1 MKILRRVL
9 KFLLGLTLA
18 GLLLGLV
25 AVGVVYWVFVP
36 GLPTDEELHA
46 LRQVEL
52 QMPLQVFSEDDE
64 LMAVFG
70 EARRTPVNINE
81 VPEVVK
87 EAFIATEDA
96 RFYEH
101 PGVDWRGI
109 SRAVWLLAT
118 TDRKRVPGGS
128 TITQQVARNFFLS
141 TEYSY
146 RRKMQEMLL
155 ALKMEQELSKDEILE
170 LYLNKIFFGN
180 RSYGVAAAA
189 EFYFG
194 KSLETLTLDEAAT
207 LAAIPKF
214 PSSGNPLTNPE
225 RALERRNFI
234 LERMLE
240 EGFITQAERNAA
252 VSAPAHAEPHEPEVA
267 LHAPYVAEMVRQS
280 IMDEY
285 GDSGM
290 TSGYVV
296 RSTIRGDSQRNAQ
309 QALRETL
316 VEYDRRHGWRGVEV
330 EQIDAKELG
339 SKPVVGGLLPAR
351 VQSVSG
357 KQAKLLLADGQEV
370 SIDGSLYRG
379 GYVSANR
386 RASRQPLNQMLT
398 AGNLVRVVKAGDDYQ
413 LSQIPKVQ
421 GALIAL
427 RPDDGRLLA
436 LEGGFDFDRNKFNRA
451 MQANRQPGSSFK
463 PFVYASSFERGYTPA
478 SIVLDAPVAF
488 RQVSGEVWRPQNSDG
503 LFRGPMRLR
512 EAMVSSRN
520 LVSVRLL
527 DSVGINF
534 ARRYITDFGFP
545 EDSLPPNLSL
555 ALGTAS
561 VTPMTLAKAYAV
573 IANGG
578 YAVEPYYIDS
588 VADRYG
594 AVIFEANPARAC
606 LDCPERVKR
615 RASGAD
621 LVDVEGFDLSSTPA
635 PQPKPQPTET
645 GNQPV
650 VAEAD
655 AANAQKRPI
664 NLAKQVADER
674 DMFLMRSIL
683 KDVVQ
688 RGTGKAA
695 KVLGRKDIGGKT
707 GTTNEYRDAW
717 FSGFG
722 PEVVTTVWV
731 GMDDFTTLGDKEYG
745 GKAALPA
752 WIRFMRAQLNEVVDG
767 EDLPPPGIST
777 AQVDASSG
785 LRVSVGGIKEFFKTE
800 DVASLESET
809 ATWEYNNTDEASF
822 DIF

>member
-9 KFLLGLTLA
+9 KILLGLTLA

-36 GLPTDEELHA
+36 TLPTDEELHA
-46 LRQVEL
+46 LRKVEL
-52 QMPLQVFSEDDE
+52 QMPLQVFSEDDQ
-64 LMAVFG
+64 LMAIFG
-70 EARRTPVNINE
+70 EARRSPVDIKQ

-87 EAFIATEDA
+87 KAFIATEDA

-194 KSLETLTLDEAAT
+194 KTLSELTLDECAT

-234 LERMLE
+234 LDRMFE
-240 EGFITQAERNAA
+240 EGFISQAERNAA
-252 VSAPAHAEPHEPEVA
+252 VSAPAHAKAHEPEVA
-267 LHAPYVAEMVRQS
+267 LRAPYVAEMVRQS
-280 IMDEY
+280 IMDQY

-296 RSTIRGDSQRNAQ
+296 RSTIRSDSQKNAQ

-316 VEYDRRHGWRGVEV
+316 IDYDRRHGWRGAEA
-330 EQIDAKELG
+330 EQVDEDALKAK
-339 SKPVVGGLLPAR
+339 SVVGGLLPAR
-351 VQSVSG
+351 VQSVTG
-357 KQAKLLLADGQEV
+357 KKARLLLASGEN
-370 SIDGSLYRG
+370 IDVDAPAYRG
-379 GYVSANR
+379 RYVSADR
-386 RASRQPLNQMLT
+386 RTSRKPLNEMLT
-398 AGNLVRVVKAGDDYQ
+398 AGNLVRVAKTNDGSYQ

-436 LEGGFDFDRNKFNRA
+436 LEGGFDFDHNKFNRA

-488 RQVSGEVWRPQNSDG
+488 RQASGEMWRPQNSDG

-588 VADRYG
+588 VQDRYG
-594 AVIFEANPARAC
+594 KTIFEANPARAC
-606 LDCPERVKR
+606 LDCPERMKR

-621 LVDVEGFDLSSTPA
+621 LVDVEGFDLSSA
-635 PQPKPQPTET
+635 PSPQAPSSQEPDVTASEAMMEVAT
-645 GNQPV
+645 GEGKSV
-650 VAEAD
+650 H
-655 AANAQKRPI
+655 
-664 NLAKQVADER
+664 LAKQVADER

-683 KDVVQ
+683 KDVIN

-695 KVLGRKDIGGKT
+695 KVLKRQDIGGKT

-731 GMDDFTTLGDKEYG
+731 GMDDFTTLGKKEYG

-752 WIRFMRAQLNEVVDG
+752 WIRFMRSQLNEVPNN

-777 AQVDASSG
+777 AQVDRTSG
-785 LRVSVGGIKEFFKTE
+785 LRVSVGGVKEFFKTE
-800 DVASLESET
+800 DVASLETET